1 MEDTLSIQVAKR
13 GVITLPKSLR
23 DRYDIQEGDDLTLLD
38 LGGTFV
44 LSRKR
49 SQIDDLADRVAG
61 LLQERG
67 ETLESMLQTLRQER
81 ERVFREQYPQT

>member
-13 GVITLPKSLR
+13 GVITLPKPIR
-23 DRYDIQEGDDLTLLD
+23 ERYGIQEGDDLTLLD

-44 LSRKR
+44 LSRTR
-49 SQIDDLADRVAG
+49 SQIDDLADRISG

-67 ETLESMLQTLRQER
+67 ETIESVLQTLREER
-81 ERVFREQYPQT
+81 DRVFGEQYPEA

>member
-1 MEDTLSIQVAKR
+1 VEDTLSIQVAKR

-49 SQIDDLADRVAG
+49 SEIDGLADRISG

-81 ERVFREQYPQT
+81 ERVFREQYPQA